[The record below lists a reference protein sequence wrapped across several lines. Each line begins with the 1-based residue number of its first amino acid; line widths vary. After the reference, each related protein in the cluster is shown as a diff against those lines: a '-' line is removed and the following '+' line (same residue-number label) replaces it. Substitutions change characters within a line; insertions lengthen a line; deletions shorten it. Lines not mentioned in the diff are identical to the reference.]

1 MMRLRFTAVWM
12 FGLLLAGCAVMDF
25 AEASGA
31 MDVVQLVSLDFEGEE
46 SEESEEERE
55 GPEEKEGEAE
65 FEALLGSRHN
75 HNALGAQLRHGLAPS
90 NALKEMVAARIWEPP
105 ELG

>member
-1 MMRLRFTAVWM
+1 MLRLRFPAVLM
-12 FGLLLAGCAVMDF
+12 FGLLLAGCAVMDI
-25 AEASGA
+25 AEASGV
-31 MDVVQLVSLDFEGEE
+31 MDGVQLVCLDFEGEE

-65 FEALLGSRHN
+65 FEAMLASRHS
-75 HNALGAQLRHGLAPS
+75 HNAIGAHLRHGLAPS
-90 NALKEMVAARIWEPP
+90 NALKEMVIARIWEPP

>member
-1 MMRLRFTAVWM
+1 
-12 FGLLLAGCAVMDF
+12 MDF
-25 AEASGA
+25 AEASGV
-31 MDVVQLVSLDFEGEE
+31 MDGVQLVCLDFEGEE

-65 FEALLGSRHN
+65 FEALLGSRYH
-75 HNALGAQLRHGLAPS
+75 HNALGTQLRHGSAPS